1 MTGVDR
7 SSPLI
12 GALLLLVL
20 FALSPG
26 GSALADEWTDIPA
39 HEARISFDAASLTG
53 AYSRHA
59 RSTEALATAEVGTW
73 LAFPD
78 GFPRAQVYAK
88 VLHSNVR
95 FTSRLDL
102 KDETKSWTLLKDK
115 TLEFGDRNSYWN
127 SVGQGSYRSFV
138 YEDHECVA
146 FQQYWG
152 QIEETR
158 GVDAGTRMLFGY
170 YCNPAG
176 DPLSEETIDGL
187 LDSLRVRTS
196 G

>member
-7 SSPLI
+7 SSHLMRAWFI
-12 GALLLLVL
+12 VVL

-26 GSALADEWTDIPA
+26 RSALADEWTKISA
-39 HEARISFDAASLTG
+39 EEARISFDAASLTG

-59 RSTEALATAEVGTW
+59 RSTVGLGMAELGTW
-73 LAFPD
+73 AVLPE
-78 GFPRAQVYAK
+78 GFPRAQVYAEI
-88 VLHSNVR
+88 LHTRVH

-102 KDETKSWTLLKDK
+102 KEGTKSWTLLKDK

-127 SVGQGSYRSFV
+127 SLGQGSYRSFV
-138 YEDHECVA
+138 FEDHECVA

-152 QIEETR
+152 QTEETR

-176 DPLSEETIDGL
+176 DPLSEETIDSL